1 MLDLFHYSLFS
12 SVYLMGICY
21 NLMLHHLQA
30 GFFARLIGPN
40 IAAASA
46 QSSLKSL
53 SGSSPSIQLAARN
66 CFLLEDPPDDKK
78 EPSGSERYVNLFQA
92 YIFLSNL

>member
-1 MLDLFHYSLFS
+1 MCDNFM
-12 SVYLMGICY
+12 YLS
-21 NLMLHHLQA
+21 LQA
-30 GFFARLIGPN
+30 GFFARLVGPK

-66 CFLLEDPPDDKK
+66 CFLLEDPPDDK
-78 EPSGSERYVNLFQA
+78 EPNGSERYVNLFHA
-92 YIFLSNL
+92 YNSLAISEYYI